1 MPRSLLGGRG
11 AKTPGPW
18 RGPAG
23 QQDRAPYDEQLN
35 TGEVIL
41 GGSFTRP
48 TTAVAGDTLQAD
60 DAPLGTVS
68 FHFV

>member
-1 MPRSLLGGRG
+1 MAWPGWSTRS
-11 AKTPGPW
+11 
-18 RGPAG
+18 
-23 QQDRAPYDEQLN
+23 QDRAPYDEQLN

-60 DAPLGTVS
+60 APLGTVS

>member
-1 MPRSLLGGRG
+1 
-11 AKTPGPW
+11 
-18 RGPAG
+18 
-23 QQDRAPYDEQLN
+23 
-35 TGEVIL
+35 VIL